1 MRLAFLQFVTFYHF
15 KFSVTMLFTLG
26 IFNAFRRSLVIFMQQ
41 TNQNQIKVSASKSNK
56 KARLS
61 ILTQKIFTGLLNKKH
76 GWLFIVLFLPIFGVL
91 AAFNPASGNLSKPF
105 KTKTIVQEIALPPA
119 VININDNEYF
129 WQIDQVRRDD
139 TLGNLFKRMTVK
151 DEDAVKFLML
161 SPAARAINRQL
172 VPGHSI
178 ETKTNLAG
186 KLLHLEYELDAE
198 NILVASLNGNGYK
211 VSTEKLALQNTQ
223 VLKSATIVNSL
234 FGATD
239 DAGIPDQIALQMIEI
254 FSGEVDFHDDLRP
267 GDKFNVIYE
276 AFYNAGEQM
285 KTGNVLAV
293 EFINRGKVYQAI
305 HFGDAEGKFA
315 YYSPDGKSLHKSFLR
330 TPVEFTRVSSNFNPG
345 RFHPILHRFKS
356 HKGVDL
362 AAPTGTRIKA
372 AGDGVVDFVGKKGG
386 YGNVIV
392 LQHDNGV
399 STLYGH
405 LSGFAAGL
413 RKGLKVTQSDIIGY
427 VGSTGMATGP
437 HLHYEFLVNKVHRD
451 PLTVAL
457 PTSTPLDANLKKQFD
472 AKSLDYMAQIKML
485 DRSQMA
491 TRD

>member
-1 MRLAFLQFVTFYHF
+1 MQKIKHIKF
-15 KFSVTMLFTLG
+15 K
-26 IFNAFRRSLVIFMQQ
+26 
-41 TNQNQIKVSASKSNK
+41 
-56 KARLS
+56 LS
-61 ILTQKIFTGLLNKKH
+61 ILAQNSLASLRNKKL
-76 GWLFIVLFLPIFGVL
+76 GWLFIVLFLPVFGVL
-91 AAFNPASGNLSKPF
+91 AAFNPAPSTLTSPF
-105 KTKTIVQEIALPPA
+105 KTKTIVQELNLPPA
-119 VININDNEYF
+119 TINMSANDVF

-139 TLGNLFKRMTVK
+139 TLGSLFKRMTVK
-151 DEDAVKFLML
+151 DEDAIKFLML
-161 SPAARAINRQL
+161 APDARAINRQL
-172 VPGHSI
+172 VPGHTI
-178 ETKTNLAG
+178 ESKTNLAG
-186 KLLHLEYELDAE
+186 KLLQLEYELDAE
-198 NILVASLNGNGYK
+198 NILVANLTPEGYS
-211 VSTEKLALQNTQ
+211 VSIEKLALQNTQ

-293 EFINRGKVYQAI
+293 EFINRGKVYQAV
-305 HFGDAEGKFA
+305 HFGEATGKFA
-315 YYSPDGKSLHKSFLR
+315 YYTPEGKSLHKSFLR
-330 TPVEFTRVSSNFNPG
+330 TPVEFTRVSSNFNAG
-345 RFHPILHRFKS
+345 RFHPILHRFKA

-362 AAPTGTRIKA
+362 AAPTGTRTKA
-372 AGDGVVDFVGKKGG
+372 AGDGVVEFVGRKGG

-392 LQHDNGV
+392 LKHENGV

-413 RKGLKVTQSDIIGY
+413 RKNMKVVQGDIIGY

-457 PTSTPLDANLKKQFD
+457 PTSIPIDANYKKEFD
-472 AKSLDYMAQIKML
+472 AKSLNYMAQIEML
-485 DRSQMA
+485 NRSHMA

>member
-1 MRLAFLQFVTFYHF
+1 
-15 KFSVTMLFTLG
+15 
-26 IFNAFRRSLVIFMQQ
+26 MQQ
-41 TNQNQIKVSASKSNK
+41 SNQNQAEIQARKFNK
-56 KARLS
+56 KTSLP
-61 ILTQKIFTGLLNKKH
+61 ILAQNILISLRKKKLT
-76 GWLFIVLFLPIFGVL
+76 WLFIALFLPIFGVL
-91 AAFNPASGNLSKPF
+91 AAFNPSSSNIASQF
-105 KTKTIVQEIALPPA
+105 KTKTIVQEIILPPPT
-119 VININDNEYF
+119 INISVNDVY

-139 TLGNLFKRMTVK
+139 TLGSLFKRMGI
-151 DEDAVKFLML
+151 DDADAIKFLML
-161 SPAARAINRQL
+161 SLAARAINTQL
-172 VPGHSI
+172 IPSHSV
-178 ETKTNLAG
+178 EAKTNLAG
-186 KLLHLEYELDAE
+186 KLLHLEYELDAD
-198 NILVASLNGNGYK
+198 NILVASLTADGYK

-223 VLKSATIVNSL
+223 VLKSATIVHSL

-254 FSGEVDFHDDLRP
+254 FSGEVDFHDDLRS

-293 EFINRGKVYQAI
+293 EFINSGKVYQAV
-305 HFGDAEGKFA
+305 HFGSAEGKFA
-315 YYSPDGKSLHKSFLR
+315 YYTPEGKSLHKSFLR
-330 TPVEFTRVSSNFNPG
+330 SPIEFTRVSSKFNPG
-345 RFHPILHRFKS
+345 RFHPILHRFKA

-372 AGDGVVDFVGKKGG
+372 AGDAVVEFVGRKGG
-386 YGNVIV
+386 YGKVIV
-392 LQHDNGV
+392 LKHENAV
-399 STLYGH
+399 NTLYGH

-413 RKGLKVTQSDIIGY
+413 RKNMKVVQGDIIGY

-457 PTSTPLDANLKKQFD
+457 PASVPIDANYKKEFD
-472 AKSLDYMAQIKML
+472 AKSLKYMAQIEML
-485 DRSQMA
+485 NRSHMA